1 MCSCSQNKS
10 INTRHTS
17 KENYYNLAKL
27 SQGGSQGNKEQ
38 YAKLADLAKGY
49 NTQKVSSKGMIVGI
63 SIGVILLILVIAFVL
78 YFKRK

>member
-10 INTRHTS
+10 INTKKSS

-27 SQGGSQGNKEQ
+27 SQGSQSKEQ

-49 NTQKVSSKGMIVGI
+49 NTQKVSSKGMVVGI
-63 SIGVILLILVIAFVL
+63 SIGVILLILIVVFVL
-78 YFKRK
+78 YSRQKK